1 MNVDSFEKYFHPSW
15 WIKLKPFLE
24 SKDFEVIWNKL
35 KDLGSKGKV
44 VYPYSKLLKETI
56 PSIENTIF
64 SPFLMDFNDIEVLLF
79 TELTDEFTNN
89 SNIGCLLDDN
99 YYNAVEK
106 SIYNGLNLN
115 MNRDLDFSLLKNQ
128 NVFILGNSL
137 TSEINLP
144 HYPLWE
150 NFIKEVLAIINNNH
164 KGLHI
169 ILLGSNTHKYEKVL
183 NKENHYI
190 YKSNMNYDNYDMFN
204 IINERMLKNQ
214 NKIINWT
221 QDVLEEAPF

>member
-1 MNVDSFEKYFHPSW
+1 MNIDSFEKYFHPSW

-64 SPFLMDFNDIEVLLF
+64 NPFLMDFNDIEVLFL
-79 TELTDEFTNN
+79 TELTNKFTYEY
-89 SNIGCLLDDN
+89 SIGCLLDNN

-106 SIYNGLNLN
+106 SIHNGLNIN
-115 MNRDLDFSLLKNQ
+115 MDKSYNFSYLKDQ
-128 NVFILGNSL
+128 GVFILGNSL
-137 TSEINLP
+137 TSEIDLP

-150 NFIKEVLAIINNNH
+150 SFLREVLSIIVNNN

-169 ILLGSNTHKYEKVL
+169 VLLGSNTHKYEKVL
-183 NKENHYI
+183 NKDFNYI
-190 YKSNMNYDNYDMFN
+190 YKSNMNYDNYDMFS